1 VFGKAYN
8 DVKAVDAIAGICA
21 LGEALKVN
29 TSLQKLDLR
38 YAYLQEEGAYV
49 FGDMLR
55 VNTSLKVL
63 NLESAQAGIASFC
76 HMLSGVLHNPDLVVT
91 LPFIELSAC
100 YCHPAWKREG
110 LAIPRNQAMWF
121 LMKIMEGGGV
131 SELRPYFKLRC
142 HVMSLVL
149 NAAAACPNFGRRSAQ
164 FHYLQPPAQLGITP
178 SKRLLELVSG
188 PPKLFPPWCR
198 EDQRLR
204 QLCCCCPLSTLA
216 ARLVRVNDRHEGHR
230 IVESRATALILK
242 RCFSVFAWW
251 VWNTTFD
258 SGSSRSSRWPSAFQ

>member
-1 VFGKAYN
+1 
-8 DVKAVDAIAGICA
+8 
-21 LGEALKVN
+21 
-29 TSLQKLDLR
+29 
-38 YAYLQEEGAYV
+38 
-49 FGDMLR
+49 M
-55 VNTSLKVL
+55 
-63 NLESAQAGIASFC
+63 
-76 HMLSGVLHNPDLVVT
+76 
-91 LPFIELSAC
+91 
-100 YCHPAWKREG
+100 
-110 LAIPRNQAMWF
+110 
-121 LMKIMEGGGV
+121 
-131 SELRPYFKLRC
+131 RPYFKVSNARQKTEPLASRPVSPCVHERLTSCSMQLRC

-216 ARLVRVNDRHEGHR
+216 ARLVRVNDRHEGHC

-251 VWNTTFD
+251 VWNTFFD
-258 SGSSRSSRWPSAFQ
+258 SYSAHPSRWTTAFD